1 MSKGKKKK
9 QVKRVP
15 KRPNGCSSSVWIQN
29 PSQEAAAVT
38 ATSVAPPSPRDSA
51 NGFIEGR
58 HLLSSDGLAV
68 RLESSKQRAIVKRLM
83 AQADEQGLQAGDKRF
98 VLSAKWWHRWC
109 DYVQYEE
116 RVDTKAAGGDTLS
129 PGPISNRSL
138 LHVSAETPLD
148 ELMGGPLQPQLKEK
162 HHYVLVPQEVW
173 DALMVWYGGGPTIA
187 RFVVQVQGDPDRGI
201 NGYNR
206 VHVYPEQAE
215 SEQEVT
221 ANGTSDSLMQPK
233 IDVCIAEADCDSEA
247 NSSAAGTAL
256 PVHHKPSAVSNSI
269 PKLCGACRK
278 TTGALKRCGSCHMV
292 WYCDLGCQTSHWKYH
307 KMLCRSKLSAEAK
320 KDGCV
325 QKMSVER
332 RGKMGLRNLGN
343 TCFMNSALQC
353 LSHVEILTRY
363 FLSNKYKKDL
373 NRDNPLGTGG
383 NLAEEYDG
391 LLKELWFGT
400 APSTSPANFK
410 RAIGRFAPQFSGF
423 LQHDAQ
429 ELLAYI
435 IDGLHEDL
443 NRVKHKPYVE
453 VEESDGSQD
462 DATVAKKAW
471 ERHLLR
477 NDSIFV
483 DHIQGQF
490 KSTVVCPV
498 CNKVSITF
506 DPFNCIQLELP
517 QQQNRRI
524 EVIFVPNESSKSM
537 TRYLVEV
544 PKKGSVLQLKRAL
557 SKLCGVS
564 PSALLAADIYQSMVY
579 RVIGDAE
586 RLVRLREDDRILMY
600 HLDNSPSDELVS
612 HGFLYHR
619 VGSTM
624 TGDPLLF
631 TYRTSTTCA
640 EMMDKWIDLLN
651 THISRT
657 PIAKLPSD
665 MLSQCVYLTDRD
677 GVYLRNEPVP
687 LAADAKFSDFAT
699 LHDEDMLNE
708 SVFVTVAWSPS
719 MLSSPASPRPDMEQ
733 VINHESMCVQATEP
747 RLHEGISLDDCFQ
760 NFVKLETLD
769 QANLWYCSKCK
780 EHRQAHKTMEM
791 WRLPDVL
798 VLSLKR
804 FEYRNEVLRDKL
816 DVFVDFPLEGL
827 DMSRYCLEKSSDKD
841 HLSYDLFAVSNHYGS
856 MGFGHYTAFAKSW
869 KDGEGE
875 LYPGWYSFDDSLAA
889 PAMVSQVKSNAAYI
903 LFYKR
908 KNLQTEYTA
917 KSRQI

>member
-1 MSKGKKKK
+1 MT
-9 QVKRVP
+9 Q
-15 KRPNGCSSSVWIQN
+15 
-29 PSQEAAAVT
+29 
-38 ATSVAPPSPRDSA
+38 
-51 NGFIEGR
+51 
-58 HLLSSDGLAV
+58 
-68 RLESSKQRAIVKRLM
+68 
-83 AQADEQGLQAGDKRF
+83 AQEQGLQIGDKRF
-98 VLSAKWWHRWC
+98 VLSAKWWYSWC
-109 DYVQYEE
+109 DFVQYEE
-116 RVDTKAAGGDTLS
+116 RDNTTAARVDVL
-129 PGPISNRSL
+129 PLGPINNWPL
-138 LHVSAETPLD
+138 LHVRAETSLD
-148 ELMGGPLQPQLKEK
+148 ELMGGPLQPQLKEN
-162 HHYVLVPQEVW
+162 HHYILVPQEVW
-173 DALMVWYGGGPTIA
+173 DALMVWYSGGPTIA
-187 RFVVQVQGDPDRGI
+187 RFVAQVQGDPKRGI
-201 NGYNR
+201 DAFNR
-206 VHVYPEQAE
+206 VHVYPAGNEV
-215 SEQEVT
+215 EVT
-221 ANGTSDSLMQPK
+221 ACSQKYKSIQQET
-233 IDVCIAEADCDSEA
+233 DVVMAGVDCKNTKKD
-247 NSSAAGTAL
+247 SAAKTTL
-256 PVHHKPSAVSNSI
+256 PVHRTPSAVSSPI
-269 PKLCGACRK
+269 PKICGACRK
-278 TTGALKRCGSCHMV
+278 TTGALKRCGSCHMI
-292 WYCDLGCQTSHWKYH
+292 WYCGLNCQTSHWKYH
-307 KMLCRSKLSAEAK
+307 KTLCRSKLSAGEKA
-320 KDGCV
+320 DGAI
-325 QKMSVER
+325 QKLQVER

-353 LSHVEILTRY
+353 LSHVELLTRY

-373 NRDNPLGTGG
+373 NHDNPLGTGG
-383 NLAEEYDG
+383 NLAAEYDV

-410 RAIGRFAPQFSGF
+410 RAVSRFAPQFSGF
-423 LQHDAQ
+423 QQHDAQ

-453 VEESDGSQD
+453 VEDSDGSQD

-483 DHIQGQF
+483 DHVQGQF
-490 KSTVVCPV
+490 KSTVVCPL

-517 QQQNRRI
+517 QQQNCRI
-524 EVIFVPNESSKSM
+524 EVIYVSNEPTKSM
-537 TRYLVEV
+537 TRYLLEA

-557 SKLCGVS
+557 SKLCGVN
-564 PSALLAADIYQSMVY
+564 PSALLAADIYQFMTY
-579 RVIGDAE
+579 RIIGDAE
-586 RLVRLREDDRILMY
+586 RLIRLREDDRILMY
-600 HLDNSPSDELVS
+600 QLDDLPSEEPVLR
-612 HGFLYHR
+612 GFLYHR

-631 TYRTSTTCA
+631 TFSASTTCA
-640 EMMDKWIDLLN
+640 EMVEKWTDLLN
-651 THISRT
+651 THVSRVSS
-657 PIAKLPSD
+657 AKIPSS

-687 LAADAKFSDFAT
+687 LATDAKFLDFAT
-699 LHDEDMLNE
+699 FHGEDLPNE
-708 SVFVTVAWSPS
+708 SVFVTVAWSSS
-719 MLSSPASPRPDMEQ
+719 MLSSPASPRPDVEQ
-733 VINHESMCVQATEP
+733 VTNHESMCAQASEP

-827 DMSRYCLEKSSDKD
+827 DMSRYSLEKSSDPD
-841 HLSYDLFAVSNHYGS
+841 HLIYDLFAVSNHYGS

-869 KDGEGE
+869 KDGDGE
-875 LYPGWYSFDDSLAA
+875 LYPGWYSFDDSLVT
-889 PAMVSQVKSNAAYI
+889 PAMISQVKSNAAYI

-908 KNLQTEYTA
+908 RNLQAEYTA
-917 KSRQI
+917 ESRQS